1 MSSSE
6 RDSEVLCKL
15 TELKISFETS
25 KLLSNPLLSKTSI
38 FINCQTLQRQV
49 LNLPKQ
55 IIMKLFGLSAPE
67 PGTKKLINLQI
78 VENEQSFWLGT
89 ETEHTKHW
97 ALSKLGT
104 EAEQQWQVATANQSF
119 ALGGFTDGSWG
130 RQPMVSFPPLTS
142 RTGIEE
148 ASNANDKHL
157 F

>member
-1 MSSSE
+1 MIWAAQRE
-6 RDSEVLCKL
+6 IDSEVLCKL
-15 TELKISFETS
+15 SEFKISFETS

-67 PGTKKLINLQI
+67 PGTKKMINLQI

-97 ALSKLGT
+97 ALQTGHWGWVTVASYHWQPIIRAGWVHRWFSTTRWVL
-104 EAEQQWQVATANQSF
+104 QWFLRQATN
-119 ALGGFTDGSWG
+119 G
-130 RQPMVSFPPLTS
+130 
-142 RTGIEE
+142 
-148 ASNANDKHL
+148 
-157 F
+157 

>member
-1 MSSSE
+1 MSRAERE

-15 TELKISFETS
+15 SELKISFETS

-67 PGTKKLINLQI
+67 PGTKKLIDLQI

-89 ETEHTKHW
+89 ETEHTKH
-97 ALSKLGT
+97 
-104 EAEQQWQVATANQSF
+104 
-119 ALGGFTDGSWG
+119 
-130 RQPMVSFPPLTS
+130 
-142 RTGIEE
+142 
-148 ASNANDKHL
+148 
-157 F
+157 